1 MSSTHTAAVWAL
13 QGNIGATARLVLLC
27 LADHAAYNG
36 RAEMSLPQIAD
47 CCGLSVR
54 SVQRVIG
61 ALFQAEL
68 IDVLESGMGNGKTP
82 VYAVL
87 TTTRSAAIA
96 DNRGARKHIE
106 TREARL
112 ITSVS
117 HETGQILREA
127 SQDEAET
134 ADTNRLETRQNSKHD
149 NYAHEIPAGLQ
160 ADPGPQ
166 PARDLN
172 TAAGAPDGR
181 QVPGGAEGLVPA
193 PVDAPAPPVAGG
205 GVPYEEEPLQPP
217 YEINREPHPF
227 WDNKS
232 ASHHEIYRVDP
243 MPPLPKPARMIPHFL
258 PPNDVG
264 RILMAAGAEL
274 GDLETLYWWR
284 SEHKAE
290 LATLLSGLGLTVE
303 RAIAAIEENGRKVPG
318 IRRIA
323 DLEPLIR
330 G

>member
-1 MSSTHTAAVWAL
+1 MSSTHTAAIWAL
-13 QGNIGATARLVLLC
+13 QGDIGATARLVLLC

-87 TTTRSAAIA
+87 TSTRAVAIP
-96 DNRGARKHIE
+96 DNRGARKHVE
-106 TREARL
+106 TREPRL
-112 ITSVS
+112 IPSVS

-134 ADTNRLETRQNSKHD
+134 ADTDAHQIRQNSKHD
-149 NYAHEIPAGLQ
+149 IYTYEIPAGLQ

-181 QVPGGAEGLVPA
+181 QVPEGAEGVPPVS

-205 GVPYEEEPLQPP
+205 GVP
-217 YEINREPHPF
+217 
-227 WDNKS
+227 S
-232 ASHHEIYRVDP
+232 GAMASHHEIYRVDP

-330 G
+330 GQV

>member
-1 MSSTHTAAVWAL
+1 MSSTHTAAVWTL
-13 QGNIGATARLVLLC
+13 QGDIGATARLVLLC

-36 RAEMSLPQIAD
+36 RVEMSLPQIAD

-82 VYAVL
+82 AYAVL
-87 TTTRSAAIA
+87 TTTRAVAIP
-96 DNRGARKHIE
+96 DNRGARKQSE
-106 TREARL
+106 TRESRL
-112 ITSVS
+112 IASVP

-127 SQDEAET
+127 SQVEAENT
-134 ADTNRLETRQNSKHD
+134 SKNEPETRQNAKYD
-149 NYAHEIPAGLQ
+149 IYTYEIPAGLHE
-160 ADPGPQ
+160 DPGPQ
-166 PARDLN
+166 PARDLR
-172 TAAGAPDGR
+172 TAAGDPDDR
-181 QVPGGAEGLVPA
+181 EVPEGAEGSVLS

-205 GVPYEEEPLQPP
+205 GAPSELLSSY
-217 YEINREPHPF
+217 
-227 WDNKS
+227 
-232 ASHHEIYRVDP
+232 HEVYRRDP
-243 MPPLPKPARMIPHFL
+243 MPPLPRPARIIPHFL

-274 GDLETLYWWR
+274 GDNALLYWWQ

-290 LATLLSGLGLTVE
+290 FMSLIASLGITAE
-303 RAIAAIEENGRKVPG
+303 QAIAAVEANSRKMPD
-318 IRRIA
+318 IRRIS

>member
-1 MSSTHTAAVWAL
+1 MSSTHTAAVWTL
-13 QGNIGATARLVLLC
+13 QGDIGATARLVLLC

-87 TTTRSAAIA
+87 TTTRAVAIP
-96 DNRGARKHIE
+96 DNRGARKHAE
-106 TREARL
+106 TQEPRL
-112 ITSVS
+112 IISVS
-117 HETGQILREA
+117 HETGHILREA
-127 SQDEAET
+127 SQDEAEIT
-134 ADTNRLETRQNSKHD
+134 ADDAPETRQNAKHD
-149 NYAHEIPAGLQ
+149 NNDIPAGLQ

-166 PARDLN
+166 PARDLK
-172 TAAGAPDGR
+172 TAAGDPDGR
-181 QVPGGAEGLVPA
+181 QVPEGAEGSVLS

-205 GVPYEEEPLQPP
+205 GVPSGAL
-217 YEINREPHPF
+217 
-227 WDNKS
+227 
-232 ASHHEIYRVDP
+232 ASHHEIYRRDP

-290 LATLLSGLGLTVE
+290 LATLLGGLGMTVE

>member
-1 MSSTHTAAVWAL
+1 MSSTHTAAIWAL
-13 QGNIGATARLVLLC
+13 QGDIGATARLVLLC

-87 TTTRSAAIA
+87 TTTRAVAIP
-96 DNRGARKHIE
+96 DNRRARKHVE
-106 TREARL
+106 TREPRL

-117 HETGQILREA
+117 QETGQILREA
-127 SQDEAET
+127 SRDEAEDT
-134 ADTNRLETRQNSKHD
+134 AADAPETRQKSKHD
-149 NYAHEIPAGLQ
+149 NNDIPAGLQ

-166 PARDLN
+166 PARDLR

-181 QVPGGAEGLVPA
+181 QVPEGAEEVNLSST
-193 PVDAPAPPVAGG
+193 DAPAPPVAGG
-205 GVPYEEEPLQPP
+205 GVPSGAL
-217 YEINREPHPF
+217 
-227 WDNKS
+227 
-232 ASHHEIYRVDP
+232 ASHHEVYRRDP

-264 RILMAAGAEL
+264 HILMAAGAEL

-290 LATLLSGLGLTVE
+290 LASLLGGLGLTVE